1 MMHVER
7 RLLDIS
13 VGANMRGMCSACN
26 KKSFRWE
33 KWIHV
38 EEWHRNHKCVDG
50 ALTRKNGYREVPM
63 DKLTEQLA
71 TLQEV
76 ADDLYRALVQ
86 MKSRRGI
93 DIDDADLVISAL
105 ENYENNV
112 VR

>member
-1 MMHVER
+1 M
-7 RLLDIS
+7 DIS
-13 VGANMRGMCSACN
+13 VGVNMRGMCTTCN
-26 KKSFRWE
+26 KKSFRWA
-33 KWIHV
+33 KWIHI

-50 ALTRKNGYREVPM
+50 ALTYKNGYRRKYM
-63 DKLTEQLA
+63 DGSTEQLA

-105 ENYENNV
+105 ESYENYAA
-112 VR
+112 R